1 MSKKLTINDLARM
14 TQEEFA
20 RVGERFD
27 AVDQRFT
34 AIDQRFDGVDRK
46 LERLAQGQEVIL
58 KAVLDLPSKRAI
70 AQLAH
75 KVDDLD
81 ERVTTLEKKGRK

>member
-1 MSKKLTINDLARM
+1 MPKKLTINDLARM
-14 TQEEFA
+14 TQEEFS
-20 RVGERFD
+20 RVGE
-27 AVDQRFT
+27 
-34 AIDQRFDGVDRK
+34 RFDGVDRK

-58 KAVLDLPSKRAI
+58 KAVLDLPSKRTI

-81 ERVTTLEKKGRK
+81 ERVTTLEEKAKTVRRGER